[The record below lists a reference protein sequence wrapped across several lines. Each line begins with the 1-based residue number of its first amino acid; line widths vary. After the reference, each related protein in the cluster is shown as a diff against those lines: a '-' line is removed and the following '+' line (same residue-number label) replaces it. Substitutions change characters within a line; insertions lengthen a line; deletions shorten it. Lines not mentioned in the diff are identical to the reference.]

1 MKLQFEHITP
11 QKDESFVVL
20 HHSCDMR
27 DVYYWHY
34 HPACEI
40 VFISN
45 GTGRQYVGQHR
56 SFYDDG
62 TLVLVGSSLPHLN
75 FTYGRKDDFDEWV
88 VQIPELFVR
97 QVLDTLP
104 EASNIKELLEKSN
117 RGLVFAKT
125 IQRSIGTLMKDLGQ
139 KKGISRISAL
149 LEILDIMA
157 STDKYQF
164 LNTGKHSILLQSQEH
179 LRLNKVFEYVENN
192 FTLQPKLDEVAQLSN
207 MTTPAFCRFFKK
219 QVGMTFSD
227 FVNETRIN
235 QARILLTEGKT
246 VSEAAFESGFN
257 HLGHF
262 TEVFKKYESI
272 NPKDFRKKMVI

>member
-1 MKLQFEHITP
+1 MKLQFEHIVP
-11 QKDESFVVL
+11 QKDESFVWL
-20 HHSCDMR
+20 HHSCDVR
-27 DVYYWHY
+27 DLYYWHY

-62 TLVLVGSSLPHLN
+62 TLVLIGSNLPHLN
-75 FTYGRKDDFDEWV
+75 FTYGRNDAFDEIV

-97 QVLDTLP
+97 QVLETLP
-104 EASNIKELLEKSN
+104 ETANIKELLEKSN
-117 RGLVFAKT
+117 RGLVFEKP
-125 IQRSIGTLMKDLGQ
+125 IQRTIGALMKDLGS
-139 KKGISRISAL
+139 KKGVSRVISL
-149 LEILDIMA
+149 LEILDVMA
-157 STDKYQF
+157 TTDQYQY
-164 LNTGKHSILLQSQEH
+164 LNSGKHGVSLQSQEH

-192 FTLQPKLDEVAQLSN
+192 FTLQPKLDKAAQLSN

>member
-27 DVYYWHY
+27 DVYFWHY

-62 TLVLVGSSLPHLN
+62 TLVLIGSNLPHLN

-97 QVLDTLP
+97 QVLETLP
-104 EASNIKELLEKSN
+104 EAANIKELLEKSH
-117 RGLVFAKT
+117 RGLVFDKT
-125 IQRSIGTLMKDLGQ
+125 IQRQIGALMKGLEQ

-157 STDKYQF
+157 TTDQYQY
-164 LNTGKHSILLQSQEH
+164 LNTGNNSVLLQSQEH

-192 FTLQPKLDEVAQLSN
+192 YMLQPKLDEAAQLSN

-227 FVNETRIN
+227 FVNDTRIN

-262 TEVFKKYESI
+262 TEVFKKYESM
-272 NPKDFRKKMVI
+272 NPKDFRKKMAI

>member
-1 MKLQFEHITP
+1 MRLQFEHITP

-27 DVYYWHY
+27 DVYFWHY

-62 TLVLVGSSLPHLN
+62 TLVLIGSNLPHLN

-97 QVLDTLP
+97 QVLETLP
-104 EASNIKELLEKSN
+104 EAANIKELLEKSH
-117 RGLVFAKT
+117 RGLVFDKT
-125 IQRSIGTLMKDLGQ
+125 IQRQIGALMKGLEQ

-157 STDKYQF
+157 TTDQYQY
-164 LNTGKHSILLQSQEH
+164 LNTGNNSVLLQSQEH

-192 FTLQPKLDEVAQLSN
+192 YMLQPKLDEAAQLSN

-227 FVNETRIN
+227 FVNDTRIN

-262 TEVFKKYESI
+262 TEVFKKYESM
-272 NPKDFRKKMVI
+272 NPKDFRKKMAI

>member
-11 QKDESFVVL
+11 QKGESFVWL
-20 HHSCDMR
+20 HHTR
-27 DVYYWHY
+27 DEKDAYYWHY

-40 VFISN
+40 VYVSS

-56 SFYDDG
+56 SFYDEG
-62 TLVLVGSSLPHLN
+62 ILILMGSNLPHLN
-75 FTYGRKDDFDEWV
+75 FTYGRKDAFDEIV
-88 VQIPELFVR
+88 VQIPEIFIR
-97 QVLDTLP
+97 QVVQTLP
-104 EASNIKELLEKSN
+104 EATNIKELLERSN
-117 RGLVFAKT
+117 RGLVFDKHTQA
-125 IQRSIGTLMKDLGQ
+125 QIGVLMKELGQ
-139 KKGISRISAL
+139 KKGISRVNLL
-149 LEILDIMA
+149 LEILEILA
-157 STDKYQF
+157 TTENFQF
-164 LNTGKHSILLQSQEH
+164 LNIGKHGTLLHSQEH
-179 LRLNKVFEYVENN
+179 LRLNKVFEYVEDN
-192 FTLQPKLDEVAQLSN
+192 FTLQPKLDDAAQLSN

-262 TEVFKKYESI
+262 TEVFKKYESV
-272 NPKDFRKKMVI
+272 NPKDFRKRMMI